1 MKNYQY
7 MYNLKLIRRIIVVV
21 MVFFPIATGFL
32 YAQDKPMR
40 VTGTVYDEEKQPLAG
55 VGVLI
60 SGSMNGVVSDVDGKY
75 AITVNKGQELQFS
88 FLGFKTESVI
98 VGNSHVINV
107 TLRTDAQVME
117 SAVVTALGIK
127 RDEKS
132 LGYAASKVDGEA
144 FANAATSNNWLSSL
158 AGEVAGLEI
167 SLNNG
172 GSSSRVTLRGESSA
186 DFSNNE
192 ALFVVDGVP
201 MFNTAT
207 TSDAG
212 GDGNDYAI
220 DFGNGTADINPE
232 DIESVTVLKGPAA
245 TALYG
250 SSAANGAI
258 LITTKSADAQK
269 SKFKV
274 TYASTVSFESVNT
287 SPDLQYVYG
296 QGLTQDYYY
305 VSGYEDD
312 ILNVPD
318 SEGKKMSTQAD
329 PNSFGPKMDGTMY
342 YQYFNQEKGIGGTF
356 DEEGV
361 FHRVKTPYISYG
373 DWFKNFFET
382 GYTLN
387 NSLSVSGSINKKNSI
402 RISLTDNRGCGI
414 TPGTD
419 WNGQILSMKM
429 NNQFADWFTSE
440 VSLNYRRN
448 FHDSI
453 PASSGY
459 GSTSV
464 MYSLWCYAPNVDM
477 EWAKDYWQAG
487 KEGIQ
492 QEGKLSGGK
501 NNVYFVINEC
511 VNSQDKS
518 RIYGNVKLDFKL
530 YKGLTLMVRGGLDTS
545 NDFRVSRLGKSTQ
558 KRTQGWMR
566 EQNIRTM
573 QYVGDFLLRYQKRLP
588 QDLHLVASLGG
599 SINYREYVSH
609 AQIADN
615 LIEPGVFSLINTATE
630 LRTSN
635 NAWKRQTNSLYGLV
649 NLSWRNSLFLDI
661 TGRNDW
667 SSTLPANNRSYFYP
681 SVSASAV
688 LNELFNFG
696 YANGVINLMK
706 LRASW
711 AQVGHDTAPN
721 RTEQTYVSTNQH
733 GAVKN
738 PNEKRNG
745 ALKPEI
751 VNSWEA
757 GLDMKM
763 FRRRLSLDVAY
774 YNTITKDVLSQ
785 MPVSKATGV
794 DYLYFNAGKIQ
805 NQGIEV
811 AASGTVVKTRNIEFK
826 LNANWAFNRNKVLEL
841 AEGIDNWQLASY
853 SYSYMYASEG
863 QSLTAMYGTKYKR
876 APEGSYAID
885 ASGKVTDVS
894 GQLVLN
900 RDGSPQVDDE
910 IVYIGD
916 TAPKWKGGFGFSF
929 SWKTLRLSAKFDGKY
944 GGKVWSLTNWVMNTR
959 GKGIATLPGREGELR
974 PDGVLL
980 LDNGSYKIFDE
991 NLNVG
996 NLQTY
1001 YTNMYQRECT
1011 EANFVSNEYLRLREV
1026 RIEYALPKNVL
1037 ARVKFLNA
1045 VTFAVFGNNLYTWS
1059 SFPGFDPTAVSMRG
1073 NALSPGFE
1081 MLQMPGTAQYGA
1093 SIRLTY

>member
-1 MKNYQY
+1 MS
-7 MYNLKLIRRIIVVV
+7 VAA
-21 MVFFPIATGFL
+21 FFAIAAGSL
-32 YAQDKPMR
+32 YAQDKSMR
-40 VTGTVYDEEKQPLAG
+40 VTGTVYDDQKQPLPG
-55 VGVLI
+55 VGVI
-60 SGSMNGVVSDVDGKY
+60 VAGSLNGVVSDVDGKY
-75 AITVNKGQELQFS
+75 AITVSKGQELQFS
-88 FLGFKTESVI
+88 FLGFRTETVR
-98 VGNSHVINV
+98 VGNSNVINV

-127 RDEKS
+127 REEKS
-132 LGYAASKVDGEA
+132 LGYAATKVDGEA
-144 FANAATSNNWLSSL
+144 FANAVTSSNWLSSL
-158 AGEVAGLEI
+158 TGEVAGLDI

-212 GDGNDYAI
+212 GEGSDYAI

-258 LITTKSADAQK
+258 LITTKSADVQK
-269 SKFKV
+269 SKLKV
-274 TYASTVSFESVNT
+274 TFASTVTFESVNT

-296 QGLTQDYYY
+296 QGNTQDYYY
-305 VSGYEDD
+305 VRGYQDD
-312 ILNVPD
+312 ILNPG
-318 SEGKKMSTQAD
+318 SKMSTQAD
-329 PNSFGPKMDGTMY
+329 VNSYGPKMDGTLY
-342 YQYFNQEKGIGGTF
+342 YQYFREDKGIGGVI
-356 DEEGV
+356 DETGV
-361 FHRVKTPYISYG
+361 FQRVKTPFISYG
-373 DWFKNFFET
+373 DWFKDFFET
-382 GYTLN
+382 GWTLN
-387 NSLSVSGSINKKNSI
+387 NTLSVSGQINRKNAI
-402 RISLTDNRGCGI
+402 RISFTDNRGVGI

-419 WNGQILSMKM
+419 RNSQSLSMKM
-429 NNQFADWFTSE
+429 NNQFTDWFTSE

-453 PASSGY
+453 PTSSGY
-459 GSTSV
+459 GVTSL

-477 EWAKDYWQAG
+477 DWAKNYWQPG
-487 KEGIQ
+487 KEGVQ

-501 NNVYFVINEC
+501 NNAYFVVNEC
-511 VNSQDKS
+511 VNSQD
-518 RIYGNVKLDFKL
+518 RYRFYGNVKLDFKL
-530 YKGLTLMVRGGLDTS
+530 YKGLTLMVRGGFDTN
-545 NDFRVSRLGKSTQ
+545 NDFRTSRLAKSTQ
-558 KRTQGWMR
+558 RREHGWLR
-566 EQNIRTM
+566 EQSIQSL
-573 QYVGDFLLRYQKRLP
+573 QYTGDFLLRYQKRLP
-588 QDLHLVASLGG
+588 YDLHITASFGG
-599 SINYREYVSH
+599 SMNYRQYSTR
-609 AQIADN
+609 AQTADN
-615 LIEPGVFSLINTATE
+615 LIKPGVYSLTNTATE

-649 NLSWRNSLFLDI
+649 NLSWRNSLFLDV

-681 SVSASAV
+681 SVSTSAV

-696 YANGVINLMK
+696 YANGVLNLMK

-721 RTEQTYVSTNQH
+721 RTEQSYVTTNQH
-733 GAVKN
+733 GAIKN
-738 PNEKRNG
+738 PSEKRNG
-745 ALKPEI
+745 ALRPEI

-757 GLDMKM
+757 GLDLKM
-763 FRRRLSLDVAY
+763 FRKRLDMDVAY

-805 NQGIEV
+805 NWGVEV
-811 AASGTVVKTRNIEFK
+811 SASGTLVKTRSIEFK
-826 LNANWAFNRNKVLEL
+826 LNANWSLNRNKVLEL
-841 AEGIDNWQLASY
+841 AEGIDNWQIASY

-863 QSLTAMYGTKYKR
+863 HSLTSMFGTKYKR

-900 RDGSPQVDDE
+900 PDGSPQVDNE

-916 TAPKWKGGFGFSF
+916 TAPDWKGGFGFSF
-929 SWKTLRLSAKFDGKY
+929 SWKTLKLSARFDGKY
-944 GGKVWSLTNWVMNTR
+944 GGHVWSLTNWVMNSR

-974 PDGVLL
+974 PEGVILL
-980 LDNGSYKIFDE
+980 NNGNYKIFDE
-991 NLNVG
+991 NLKVENVY
-996 NLQTY
+996 TY
-1001 YTNMYQRECT
+1001 YYNKYQRECT
-1011 EANFVSNEYLRLREV
+1011 EANFVSNQYLRLREV
-1026 RIEYALPKNVL
+1026 RLEYSLPKKVL
-1037 ARVKFLNA
+1037 SRVKFLSSA
-1045 VTFAVFGNNLYTWS
+1045 SFAVFGNNLYTWS
-1059 SFPGFDPTAVSMRG
+1059 DFPGFDPTAVTMRG

-1093 SIRLTY
+1093 SVRLVF